1 MKWMKEMEKKNKGV
15 LLNNEIPYKV
25 GLSWTLSSLLEVQ
38 ETPYKIFSEIK

>member
-1 MKWMKEMEKKNKGV
+1 MKSMKEMEKKNKGI